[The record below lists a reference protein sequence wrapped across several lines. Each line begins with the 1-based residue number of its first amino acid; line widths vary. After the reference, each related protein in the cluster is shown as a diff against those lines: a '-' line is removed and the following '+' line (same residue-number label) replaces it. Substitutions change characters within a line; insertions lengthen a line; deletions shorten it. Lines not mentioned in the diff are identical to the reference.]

1 MTLNEYQTE
10 AMRTASGMCEK
21 CNDNL
26 ILNGAM
32 GLNGEAGEVI
42 DILKK
47 HLFQGH
53 DLDVD
58 HIAKECGD
66 CLWYLAILAK
76 GAGYTLDEIAQMNVD
91 KLRKRY
97 PDGFE
102 IEKSLH
108 RAEGDI

>member
-10 AMRTASGMCEK
+10 AMRTASGVTNASNE
-21 CNDNL
+21 NL

-32 GLNGEAGEVI
+32 GLCGESGEII
-42 DILKK
+42 DLLKK
-47 HLFQGH
+47 NMFQGH
-53 DLDVD
+53 DLDVE

-76 GAGYTLDEIAQMNVD
+76 GAGYTLDEIAEMNKE

-102 IEKSLH
+102 AGRSLH
-108 RAEGDI
+108 RSIGDI